1 MATSKFVDRARQ
13 LSREIGGGKLTG
25 RIVFDQPYA
34 AKQHE
39 ELSFRHPHGGGA
51 KYLTMALYHNYNEAY
66 ADLGR
71 YLFDMDIRTHMAV
84 VTESIQENAGQ
95 RAPVEFNDLRRS
107 GSVRVTD
114 GQSVVY
120 DRDAKKARL
129 SVAQMR
135 RKDAL
140 RRGGYVL

>member
-1 MATSKFVDRARQ
+1 MAETRFVNQARK
-13 LSREIGGGKLTG
+13 LAREIGGGKLTG

-66 ADLGR
+66 ADLAR
-71 YLFDMDIRTHMAV
+71 YLFDMDIRVHMAV
-84 VTESIQENAGQ
+84 VTESIQENAAQ

-107 GSVRVTD
+107 GSVAVTD
-114 GQSVVY
+114 GQSLVY
-120 DRDAKKARL
+120 EREAKQSRL
-129 SVAQMR
+129 SESQMR

-140 RRGGYVL
+140 RRGGYIL